1 MPVVECPICGAAVAA
16 ESTVCDECGSPLT
29 PSGKLEL
36 YLRKYSP
43 ARDLGLLAGLALAGA
58 GIVLVAVEQ
67 WLWAILAL
75 VLAAVVFLV
84 RWEAGRRRT
93 ATAFARLSAQRRVVG
108 ARSRG
113 QIELFRLRRE
123 LAELQAERSQGYQ
136 DLGRATHAGDDAAA
150 SAATA
155 HVNDV
160 LSRIEAKEAEVAV
173 LLEEMRERIR
183 RAQAERARHT
193 RHESHRGSRG
203 SGAVSASRRGG
214 TARAGARARA
224 VSSAGS
230 GAVSGR
236 STSGAGASAGAGD
249 EASKGVQ
256 NIEHLIVSEAHG
268 DREPCY
274 NKGRSSSKTP
284 GGERR
289 ETCILAEIVPVVDA
303 RRICLVAA
311 LFTALFALAVP
322 AALGQSASDRKADLD
337 RRISGLRQDI
347 ADAKSKEGALT
358 SDIEAAN
365 QRIDALGGDIGSL
378 TALIDD
384 LQSELDAHRAA
395 SSS

>member
-183 RAQAERARHT
+183 RAQAERATDTLGTNPTGEAEVPEPFPPPDEGTPPEPARVPEPFPQPVPEPSPDDPLPEPEHPPAPET
-193 RHESHRGSRG
+193 RRRK
-203 SGAVSASRRGG
+203 ASR
-214 TARAGARARA
+214 
-224 VSSAGS
+224 
-230 GAVSGR
+230 
-236 STSGAGASAGAGD
+236 TS
-249 EASKGVQ
+249 
-256 NIEHLIVSEAHG
+256 N
-268 DREPCY
+268 
-274 NKGRSSSKTP
+274 T
-284 GGERR
+284 
-289 ETCILAEIVPVVDA
+289 
-303 RRICLVAA
+303 
-311 LFTALFALAVP
+311 
-322 AALGQSASDRKADLD
+322 
-337 RRISGLRQDI
+337 
-347 ADAKSKEGALT
+347 
-358 SDIEAAN
+358 
-365 QRIDALGGDIGSL
+365 
-378 TALIDD
+378 
-384 LQSELDAHRAA
+384 
-395 SSS
+395 